1 MTVKKHLSSVYDIP
15 HQWVDENGD
24 TLHTARS
31 NKYLEVEGM
40 QEISKIRPSTA
51 RYERHKKERQEVAD
65 KVNGG
70 KLGRAYRYHTSTRG
84 TEAHIDFELGVFWK
98 TDIA

>member
-15 HQWVDENGD
+15 HQWVDENGNI
-24 TLHTARS
+24 LHTARS

-40 QEISKIRPSTA
+40 QEIGKIYPSTSC
-51 RYERHKKERQEVAD
+51 YERHKKQRQEIAD

-70 KLGRAYRYHTSTRG
+70 KLGRAYRYHHTTRG

-98 TDIA
+98 TDIR